1 MGGYNLL
8 NKLFSSVVQ
17 FGKQLIYFFHAEILA
32 KPNCFIVGLCLY
44 HTRWQLQHEHHILH
58 VNHLYHCSNCDG
70 SVCMN
75 FEKKC
80 SVFAFI
86 PWYENGAVVSLHC
99 HDMGMLWYLSMKF
112 DLTALEMLT
121 LKSIFHLI
129 SYQIFSSSAYFQ
141 VKEEKIAS
149 IIFLIHAMDYSY
161 RVKSIVLESV
171 THAVMA

>member
-1 MGGYNLL
+1 
-8 NKLFSSVVQ
+8 
-17 FGKQLIYFFHAEILA
+17 
-32 KPNCFIVGLCLY
+32 
-44 HTRWQLQHEHHILH
+44 
-58 VNHLYHCSNCDG
+58 
-70 SVCMN
+70 
-75 FEKKC
+75 
-80 SVFAFI
+80 
-86 PWYENGAVVSLHC
+86 
-99 HDMGMLWYLSMKF
+99 MKF